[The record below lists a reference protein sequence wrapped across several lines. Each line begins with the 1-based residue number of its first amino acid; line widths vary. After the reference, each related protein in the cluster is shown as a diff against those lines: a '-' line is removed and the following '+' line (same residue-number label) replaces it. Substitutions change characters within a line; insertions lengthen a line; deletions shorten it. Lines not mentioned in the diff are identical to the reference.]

1 MGFLTRTHF
10 HSFEG
15 LLEEQIKDL
24 YDVEH
29 RLVEALPKMAK
40 AANSPSLKRTFEEH
54 LGQTRNHIARLEQ
67 IFHTMDSLPYR
78 EASEAMKGLINDASD
93 ILGAEGN
100 LAIRDAAL
108 IAAAQRVE
116 HYEIA
121 GYGSARAFADQLGFT
136 QAVYLLQAT
145 LEEESAADKLLT
157 QLATEKINIE
167 AFRTSDQGR

>member
-1 MGFLTRTHF
+1 MGFLTRTRF

-24 YDVEH
+24 YDAEH
-29 RLVEALPKMAK
+29 RLVEALPKMAES
-40 AANSPSLKRTFEEH
+40 ATSLSLRRAFEEH
-54 LGQTRNHIARLEQ
+54 LGQTQNHIARLEQ
-67 IFHTMDSLPYR
+67 IFHTMDALPYR
-78 EASEAMKGLINDASD
+78 ETSQSMKRLIDDASD

-121 GYGSARAFADQLGFT
+121 GYGSARAFADQLGFA
-136 QAVYLLQAT
+136 QAVNLLQAT
-145 LEEESAADKLLT
+145 LDEESATDRLLT
-157 QLATEKINIE
+157 QLATEKINIA
-167 AFRTSDQGR
+167 AFRTADQGR